1 MSSNNIPNLCFID
14 NKTNKCADNNYNRMY
29 DNNGADVYKVN
40 LLHTTKSMN
49 LNPDENKS
57 QQTTT
62 FNNNT
67 LPYAHVQRDVGNN
80 TGK

>member
-40 LLHTTKSMN
+40 LLNSSISIDTK
-49 LNPDENKS
+49 PEQNKS
-57 QQTTT
+57 KSSNKVKFRIFKSNTNEMT
-62 FNNNT
+62 FN
-67 LPYAHVQRDVGNN
+67 
-80 TGK
+80 